1 MPARKQSCEV
11 DDDGSNPTIATYN
24 AIGATYKVLKHV
36 TTKVYADEGLTEAQL
51 QTLVL
56 LATEGPM
63 LMRKLSDAMLVTP
76 TNITGLVDRLEEK
89 KLVVRTSSAG
99 DRRATI
105 IEITPEGRALQERM
119 SKKKSELV
127 QRALASFT
135 KDEQKTLR
143 SLLEKFQR
151 EVTNSLDEQSIV
163 KIKPQIK

>member
-1 MPARKQSCEV
+1 MPARRQVVEV
-11 DDDGSNPTIATYN
+11 DEVSNGTLAAYN
-24 AIGATYKVLKHV
+24 AIIETYKVIRHLGLGL
-36 TTKVYADEGLTEAQL
+36 YSSEGLTEAQL

-56 LATEGPM
+56 LATDGPM
-63 LMRKLSDAMLVTP
+63 LMRKLSDALLVTP

-89 KLVVRTSSAG
+89 KLVRRTSNAG

-119 SKKKSELV
+119 SKKKCELV
-127 QRALASFT
+127 QKALATFT

-151 EVTNSLDEQSIV
+151 EVANSFDEQSVV
-163 KIKPQIK
+163 KLKAQIK